1 MKRKQFAR
9 ICLLLSV
16 IGLGILYISTDYL
29 KPEKI
34 EIGEVDSSK
43 AGKVVKIQGQVQ
55 GFYSTQSASFF
66 TLKDPTGEIQIVD
79 FEAGKY
85 GGNVTVLGTAEL
97 REGDLQ
103 IVASEITQNK

>member
-1 MKRKQFAR
+1 MKRKKFTQL
-9 ICLLLSV
+9 CLLLSI

-29 KPEKI
+29 KPETI

-79 FEAGKY
+79 FQAGKH

-97 REGDLQ
+97 RQGDLQ
-103 IVASEITQNK
+103 LVASEVKK